1 MSDFDTEFASFRG
14 QKPQADGATFDDEFS
29 AFRQTKEREQ
39 AALRTSVGAAMQTTP
54 EQAAKVKYLSTVT
67 GIDPS
72 VIATQEGEVAARA
85 KFQEIQKEAQFSP
98 ILQARLRDPEFTK
111 LAIDDVPTLSKLEQ
125 GIGGVMQFVMG
136 ADGKGGLPGMVGRG
150 AQKAY
155 YGSVSGTSGAFR
167 AASELV
173 APLLD
178 PVENVQSIGGN
189 PLRRLAEGFGLI
201 AQGANASSD
210 ALKSPYD
217 GNIAAGA
224 ESGFASIG
232 QNAKYVPFMLAGPV
246 GVTAALVGMSLETG
260 GQSYQKAREKGVGQN
275 LALAYGASD
284 AVVEFATE
292 KIPMHRLVGD
302 VAANTSVLKTIAK
315 QIGLEVPGEQIA
327 TALQDLNEWA
337 VMHPEKTFG
346 DYIAARPDAAV
357 QTLVAT
363 VIGTGGNV
371 AVGKALGT
379 LMDAQ
384 VQRDYNDLFNAQR
397 DAQDRATKLQDVM
410 ATAAGSKLRELSPET
425 FREHV
430 QAAADGQEG
439 APKSVHID
447 GQVLLQTLQAAGV
460 TEEQLAQSM
469 PSVVAQLAEAA
480 TANSTVEIPIG
491 ELATALPGTP
501 LEQALLPHLRIG
513 GPESLSQSEAEQAQQ
528 QAQEYLKSESERVMQ
543 ESQDQVQWTQESE
556 GIKSTIRDQL
566 TATGRFSDDVNSKY
580 ATLVR
585 DFYSVMASRTGMTPK
600 AMYDLMPYKVGVRG
614 QSGAVLDTMR
624 QGGTAYPLAPQNEWY
639 GEGTYKADGG
649 RMVSMTPDEYLA
661 AVRPLTMDDESRE
674 NIDLLKEHIQSGKT
688 LDPLLIRANGK
699 EDGRHRAYAAKELG
713 IKSVPVIAYG
723 DQFANASVYGQG
735 ALNQDGQA
743 PKLMA
748 VHNLSIDNLLYADKM
763 GGLAV
768 PSVGVVTD
776 QAGGVEGFGE
786 ITLIGRREMVDPKS
800 ERVFSSDAYT
810 MRFPRPEYAKAKSKD
825 AMKLVEKVRAVSKE
839 FDDRSLVDV
848 TFDSMVNTPKPD
860 EVVSKWLRSNATKA
874 LYLREQGV
882 DVAPAMSPVRLESG
896 LTVEQY
902 TELRPL
908 FDQAMAAGVEGS
920 PEEKELQAKIEAALR
935 ENYKALGKREVL
947 VDKLVSHAV
956 NQYEYVM
963 GKDARAVAAGPQV
976 DFGKTSEA
984 LDAALKGKEAEFK
997 AWVEDQ
1003 IMPKFGEPF
1012 LKVGSK
1018 KLPYTLPNIVDAMT
1032 DSKVKGKEKTM
1043 TYGPGQVRAAASVEF
1058 SNLEQMRE
1066 AAKTSIADPEA
1077 YKVAEEQSEKLLSD
1091 YREAVAQYTTI
1102 KNWRGEPDIWE
1113 AMDGSMRALAKWA
1126 TSKKQDATTMK
1137 AALKAE
1143 DFNTSA
1149 IPAELI
1155 QQAITAGRA
1164 LLDAPVPYFEAKPQR
1179 AVSLGEFAG
1188 AVVPA
1193 STPKE
1198 ALDVLSKNGIA
1209 VKVLTPEQDRTQ
1221 AAKAFAA
1228 ELSAKGEQTL
1238 FQNTQP
1244 NKYQAKY
1251 LAGRDL
1257 SSLNAEERAQ
1267 YDILATQ
1274 VTDTPEFKN
1283 WFGDSKVV
1291 DADGKPLV
1299 VYHGTNAHA
1308 YVKGEIE
1315 VFNTRPDSGRGGA
1328 FFTSS
1333 KELADQYGEK
1343 TYATYLRMSKP
1354 LVVYAAGNGWTT
1366 LGAASKVSGPA
1377 TDTLKAESGKAAKR
1391 MTDIFAELDELF
1403 DEKTPAVEASPKIGP
1418 NDTSLDG
1425 KTLGDLP
1432 GLDGAEMETDAV
1444 VKAARKLGFDGVIF
1458 KDVQDSPTADAGY
1471 TKVLSDVYA
1480 VFSPTQIKSA
1490 TGNSGQFDPNNPSI
1504 LAQPQAQGPRG
1515 TFNPST
1521 LTTVLN
1527 ENADLSTFLHE
1538 TGHFFLE
1545 AMATLASQPNAAP
1558 GVVKDMNALL
1568 KWFGVPDLATW
1579 QGYTLEQ
1586 QRQHHERFAES
1597 FELYLMEGKAP
1608 NTELAQLFRTFRAWL
1623 TRVYKSL
1630 SQFMEG
1636 RDLQFSDDIR
1646 QVMDRM
1652 LATEAQIAEA
1662 EKVAGLVPNLDA
1674 TGEAI
1679 EQLQSRS
1686 IRDLKW
1692 AVNARNKFIKQLQ
1705 QEAKAKRKEVE
1716 AEVTAEVDAM
1726 PEFAAKKALDDLRK
1740 ATKEKPSDADLA
1752 AIADAHGFKDYES
1765 MLSAIDAVGKKAD
1778 VIEGMTDQ
1786 RMLERYGDLV
1796 DKDSIEQAATEAVH
1810 NAARAKS
1817 LATELAAQRELLNPR
1832 QDTGKTNVKGQ
1843 KITVNA
1849 LAEAAKQF
1857 AANVVGR
1864 KPVGE
1869 LKKAAYNHL
1878 QAERRAAKAWEA
1890 ATAKGDTKAAVQAKQ
1905 DQMLNNATVRA
1916 ANEAIDDAKK
1926 TMEFFAKVLKGNSE
1940 TVVEKGRDADIVNAA
1955 RAILAVY
1962 GVGAFSG
1969 KNAFEY
1975 MDLLKANDPSL
1986 FAVLDDS
1993 VRAAVASAKPVGKL
2007 TVDELTA
2014 LKDEI
2019 ASMWHLAK
2027 SSRQYEVDG
2036 DRMDIEDAAEEL
2048 KARMEA
2054 KGVPAVMPGDF
2065 GAVTEAEKRGRSL
2078 QFAGALL
2085 RRVESWA
2092 EAMDGKFGGPFLKL
2106 VFQPVKAAAD
2116 RYRADRAAYRK
2127 QFTALVENVSPSLK
2141 PGLIEAPE
2149 LGYTFGKGKGGVGQA
2164 ELLSAMLHLGN
2175 ESNKRKLLLGRNWA
2189 TENQDGTLDTSRW
2202 DAFMERMHNTGV
2214 VNKAHYDFAQGVWD
2228 LLESMKPLAQKTH
2241 RDVYGRY
2248 FAEVTADSFSTPFG
2262 SYTGGYFPAL
2272 VDPEIVKDNEMRKL
2286 AEVENENMAYAF
2298 PATSKGFTKSRTEYN
2313 RPLMLDLRTL
2323 PQHIDKVLLFSHMEP
2338 AVRGVSKVLSQRG
2351 VSSMLGKIDPAAIS
2365 GMLTPWLNRS
2375 ARQIV
2380 ETPIVGDG
2388 RVSRVLSVVRARA
2401 GMSVMFANLSN
2412 TVQQL
2417 AGLTLARVKIKSGY
2431 LTSAMAQ
2438 YARNPKKMSD
2448 AVASASSF
2456 MATRM
2461 DDQIAA
2467 LNGTVDEILLN
2478 PSVYESA
2485 KNWTAKHTY
2494 FLQSALDNVVGP
2506 VVWSAAYNQAL
2517 AEGMKESDA
2526 VHFADGTVRQTQ
2538 GSTLPEDVSRIETG
2552 PAYARMF
2559 TQFIGYF
2566 NMVANTN
2573 VTALQNIADDVGL
2586 KKGAGKALAVVFFGL
2601 LAPAWIAEAIAQAF
2615 KGGPDDEDKDG
2626 QYLDDWLMAVFGLGT
2641 AKTLLAGVPFV
2652 GQFAMAG
2659 VNTWNGKPYDD
2670 RTNLSPAVSMLE
2682 GAVGAPRSVYK
2693 ALVENGSKQKAVR
2706 DVATAVSLVTG
2717 LPVSAAARPVGYLTG
2732 VAEGK
2737 ANPTGPID
2745 AARGVVTGTASPES
2759 KR

>member
-29 AFRQTKEREQ
+29 AFRQTKSREQ
-39 AALRTSVGAAMQTTP
+39 AALRSSVDAAMQTTP
-54 EQAAKVKYLSTVT
+54 EQAAKVKYLSNVT
-67 GIDPS
+67 GIDLS
-72 VIATQEGEVAARA
+72 VIATQEGEVKARA
-85 KFQEIQKEAQFSP
+85 KLQEIQKEAQFSP
-98 ILQARLRDPEFTK
+98 ILQSRLRDPEFTK

-125 GIGGVMQFVMG
+125 GIGSVMQFVMG

-167 AASELV
+167 AASEFV
-173 APLLD
+173 APVLD
-178 PVENVQSIGGN
+178 PIENVQSIGGN

-201 AQGANASSD
+201 AQGANANSD
-210 ALKSPYD
+210 AIKSPYD

-224 ESGFASIG
+224 ESGFTSLG
-232 QNAKYVPFMLAGPV
+232 QNAKYLPLTLAGPA
-246 GVTAALVGMSLETG
+246 GVAAALVGMSLETG

-284 AVVEFATE
+284 AVIEFATE
-292 KIPMHRLVGD
+292 KIPMHRLIGD
-302 VAANTSVLKTIAK
+302 VAANTNVFKTVAK

-337 VMHPEKTFG
+337 VMNPEKTFG
-346 DYIAARPDAAV
+346 DYIAARPDAAI

-371 AVGKALGT
+371 AVSKALGT

-384 VQRDYNDLFNAQR
+384 TQKEYNDLFNAQR
-397 DAQDRATKLQDVM
+397 DAQERAAKLQDVM

-430 QAAADGQEG
+430 QAAADGQDG

-447 GQVLLQTLQAAGV
+447 GQVLLQTLQSAGI

-469 PSVVAQLAEAA
+469 PSVVSQLADAA
-480 TANSTVEIPIG
+480 VANSTVEIPIG

-501 LEQALLPHLRIG
+501 LEQAILPHLRIG
-513 GPESLSQSEAEQAQQ
+513 GPDSLSQAEAEQAQE
-528 QAQEYLKSESERVMQ
+528 QAQEYLKGESERVMQ
-543 ESQDQVQWTQESE
+543 ESQDQAQWAQESE
-556 GIKSTIRDQL
+556 GVKTTIREQL
-566 TATGRFSDDVNSKY
+566 SATGRFSDDVNSKY

-600 AMYDLMPYKVGVRG
+600 ALYDLMPYKVGSKV
-614 QSGAVLDTMR
+614 QSGAVLDT
-624 QGGTAYPLAPQNEWY
+624 AP
-639 GEGTYKADGG
+639 
-649 RMVSMTPDEYLA
+649 
-661 AVRPLTMDDESRE
+661 
-674 NIDLLKEHIQSGKT
+674 
-688 LDPLLIRANGK
+688 
-699 EDGRHRAYAAKELG
+699 
-713 IKSVPVIAYG
+713 KSEAIG
-723 DQFANASVYGQG
+723 D
-735 ALNQDGQA
+735 
-743 PKLMA
+743 KLMA
-748 VHNLSIDNLLYADKM
+748 R
-763 GGLAV
+763 
-768 PSVGVVTD
+768 
-776 QAGGVEGFGE
+776 VENE
-786 ITLIGRREMVDPKS
+786 
-800 ERVFSSDAYT
+800 
-810 MRFPRPEYAKAKSKD
+810 FPA
-825 AMKLVEKVRAVSKE
+825 LVEE
-839 FDDRSLVDV
+839 
-848 TFDSMVNTPKPD
+848 
-860 EVVSKWLRSNATKA
+860 
-874 LYLREQGV
+874 
-882 DVAPAMSPVRLESG
+882 
-896 LTVEQY
+896 
-902 TELRPL
+902 
-908 FDQAMAAGVEGS
+908 
-920 PEEKELQAKIEAALR
+920 
-935 ENYKALGKREVL
+935 YKALPETNGGQVINTDMARELSPEYRADRTRSAEVHDAASTLMTKLYAERLAQPVQEGRAPTVLFTAGGTGAGKSSGLEMMPELAAQSDIIYDGTMSKLKGAVEKIEQALAAGRDVQYMYVYREPGEALQNGALPRAMKSGRTAPLQVL
-947 VDKLVSHAV
+947 QDSHT
-956 NQYEYVM
+956 
-963 GKDARAVAAGPQV
+963 GARAVAEALAEKYKDNPRVSFIFIDNSQGRGNAKVVALANIPQV
-976 DFGKTSEA
+976 PDNGLKEKLNAILDQEYQAGNISDAVYTGTKEPVSTMARSAGNDSGRVQSEA
-984 LDAALKGKEAEFK
+984 GSAVRGQFEQGGSGELNQG
-997 AWVEDQ
+997 DQ
-1003 IMPKFGEPF
+1003 
-1012 LKVGSK
+1012 
-1018 KLPYTLPNIVDAMT
+1018 T
-1032 DSKVKGKEKTM
+1032 
-1043 TYGPGQVRAAASVEF
+1043 
-1058 SNLEQMRE
+1058 
-1066 AAKTSIADPEA
+1066 
-1077 YKVAEEQSEKLLSD
+1077 
-1091 YREAVAQYTTI
+1091 
-1102 KNWRGEPDIWE
+1102 
-1113 AMDGSMRALAKWA
+1113 
-1126 TSKKQDATTMK
+1126 
-1137 AALKAE
+1137 
-1143 DFNTSA
+1143 
-1149 IPAELI
+1149 
-1155 QQAITAGRA
+1155 
-1164 LLDAPVPYFEAKPQR
+1164 
-1179 AVSLGEFAG
+1179 
-1188 AVVPA
+1188 
-1193 STPKE
+1193 
-1198 ALDVLSKNGIA
+1198 
-1209 VKVLTPEQDRTQ
+1209 
-1221 AAKAFAA
+1221 
-1228 ELSAKGEQTL
+1228 
-1238 FQNTQP
+1238 P

-1257 SSLNAEERAQ
+1257 ASLNAEERAQ
-1267 YDILATQ
+1267 YDVLATQ

-1283 WFGDSKVV
+1283 WFGDWADPLAFSSKRDKGKTPVSQAVNKDGTPRVMYHSTNGNFDTFQPGRSTTNETTFGPMDTERHGIFVTPDVGFSEEYLRGREGANVMPVYIDVKFPADLTDGIPGDVITDIVENSDLTRADFYGIQRGNEWEIFDGDFGKKVV
-1291 DADGKPLV
+1291 EALK
-1299 VYHGTNAHA
+1299 
-1308 YVKGEIE
+1308 
-1315 VFNTRPDSGRGGA
+1315 
-1328 FFTSS
+1328 
-1333 KELADQYGEK
+1333 
-1343 TYATYLRMSKP
+1343 
-1354 LVVYAAGNGWTT
+1354 AAGYDGAT
-1366 LGAASKVSGPA
+1366 L
-1377 TDTLKAESGKAAKR
+1377 T
-1391 MTDIFAELDELF
+1391 ELDRER
-1403 DEKTPAVEASPKIGP
+1403 ENEH
-1418 NDTSLDG
+1418 
-1425 KTLGDLP
+1425 
-1432 GLDGAEMETDAV
+1432 ETWVA
-1444 VKAARKLGFDGVIF
+1444 
-1458 KDVQDSPTADAGY
+1458 
-1471 TKVLSDVYA
+1471 
-1480 VFSPTQIKSA
+1480 FSPTQIKSA
-1490 TGNSGQFDPNNPSI
+1490 TGNNGQFDPNNPSI

-1545 AMATLASQPNAAP
+1545 AMATLASQPNADL

-1586 QRQHHERFAES
+1586 QRKHHERFAES
-1597 FELYLMEGKAP
+1597 FEQYLLEGKAP
-1608 NTELAQLFRTFRAWL
+1608 NTELASLFRTFRAWL
-1623 TRVYKSL
+1623 TRVYRSL
-1630 SQFMEG
+1630 KEFSAG
-1636 RDLQFSDDIR
+1636 RDLQLSDDIR

-1652 LATEAQIAEA
+1652 VASEEQIAEA

-1692 AVNARNKFIKQLQ
+1692 AVNARNKFIKQMQ
-1705 QEAKAKRKEVE
+1705 QDAKAKRKEVE

-1740 ATKEKPSDADLA
+1740 ATKEKPSDSDLA
-1752 AIADAHGFKDYES
+1752 AIADAHGFNDYES
-1765 MLSAIDAVGKKAD
+1765 MLSAIEAVGKKAD

-1796 DKDSIEQAATEAVH
+1796 DQGSIEQAATEAVH

-1832 QDTGKTNVKGQ
+1832 QDTGKTNAKGQ
-1843 KITVNA
+1843 RVTVNA

-1857 AANVVGR
+1857 AANVIGR
-1864 KPVGE
+1864 KAVSD

-1905 DQMLNNATVRA
+1905 DQMLNNAAVRA
-1916 ANEAIDDAKK
+1916 ANEAQADVKK
-1926 TMEFFAKVLKGNSE
+1926 TMEFFAKVMKGNSE
-1940 TVVEKGRDADIVNAA
+1940 SVVEKGRDADIVNAA

-1962 GVGAFSG
+1962 GVGAFKG

-1975 MDLLKANDPSL
+1975 MDLLKANDPNL
-1986 FAVLDDS
+1986 FAILDDS
-1993 VRAAVASAKPVGKL
+1993 VRAAVASAKPVGKM

-2048 KARMEA
+2048 KVRMEA
-2054 KGVPAVMPGDF
+2054 KGVPATMPGDF

-2127 QFTALVENVSPSLK
+2127 QFTKLAENVSPALK
-2141 PGLIEAPE
+2141 PGTIEAPE

-2164 ELLSAMLHLGN
+2164 ELLSAILHLGN

-2189 TENQDGTLDTSRW
+2189 TENEDGSLDTSRW
-2202 DAFMERMHNTGV
+2202 DSFMERMHNTGV
-2214 VNKAHYDFAQGVWD
+2214 INKAHYDFAQGVWD
-2228 LLESMKPLAQKTH
+2228 LLEKMKPLAQKTH

-2248 FAEVTADSFSTPFG
+2248 FAEVTSNAFEVPG
-2262 SYTGGYFPAL
+2262 IGYYRGGYVPAQ

-2286 AEVENENMAYAF
+2286 AEVENENMSYAF
-2298 PATSKGFTKSRTEYN
+2298 PATNKGFTKSRTEYN

-2338 AVRGVSKVLSQRG
+2338 AVRGVSKVLQQKG
-2351 VSSMLGKIDPAAIS
+2351 VGSMLSKIDPAAIS

-2388 RVSRVLSVVRARA
+2388 RISRVLSVVRARA

-2417 AGLTLARVKIKSGY
+2417 AGLTLARVKIERGY
-2431 LTSAMAQ
+2431 LLPAMAQ
-2438 YARNPKKMSD
+2438 YTRNPKKMSE
-2448 AVASASSF
+2448 AVAAASSF

-2461 DDQIAA
+2461 DDQVAA
-2467 LNGTVDEILLN
+2467 LNGTVEEILLN
-2478 PSVYESA
+2478 PSVYEKA

-2517 AEGMKESDA
+2517 TKGMREKDA

-2552 PAYARMF
+2552 PSYARIF

-2586 KKGAGKALAVVFFGL
+2586 KKGAGKALAIVFFGL
-2601 LAPAWIAEAIAQAF
+2601 LAPAWIAEAIAQGF

-2626 QYLDDWLMAVFGLGT
+2626 SYLDDWLKAVFGLGT
-2641 AKTLLAGVPFV
+2641 VKTLLAGVPFV

-2659 VNTWNGKPYDD
+2659 LNTWNGKPYDD
-2670 RTNLSPAVSMLE
+2670 RTSLSPAVSMLE
-2682 GAVGAPRSVYK
+2682 GAVGAPHSVYK

-2706 DVATAVSLVTG
+2706 DVATAISMMTG
-2717 LPVSAAARPVGYLTG
+2717 LPVSAAARPLGYLTG
-2732 VAEGK
+2732 VAENK
-2737 ANPTGPID
+2737 INPTGPMD

>member
-210 ALKSPYD
+210 ALKSPYE
-217 GNIAAGA
+217 GNIAGGA
-224 ESGFASIG
+224 EAAFTSIPAY
-232 QNAKYVPFMLAGPV
+232 AKYAPFMLAGPV

-284 AVVEFATE
+284 AVIEFATE

-302 VAANTSVLKTIAK
+302 VAANTSVFKTIAK

-337 VMHPEKTFG
+337 VMHPEKAFG
-346 DYIAARPDAAV
+346 DYIAARPDAAI

-397 DAQDRATKLQDVM
+397 DAQDRAAKLQDVM

-528 QAQEYLKSESERVMQ
+528 QAQEYLKGEADRVVQ

-566 TATGRFSDDVNSKY
+566 TSAGRFSDDVNSKY

-614 QSGAVLDTMR
+614 QSGAVLDTAKQDAAMYN
-624 QGGTAYPLAPQNEWY
+624 QEGKLATESDAFKNWFGDSKVVDAEGKPLVVYHGTASDVAAFDPSTSGTKSKTGAP
-639 GEGTYKADGG
+639 EGTFFFTDKADVASSYTVAWQGDF
-649 RMVSMTPDEYLA
+649 SATPHEGANVMPVHISLRKPLKVNAKGENWREILYKGEYRDINEIA
-661 AVRPLTMDDESRE
+661 EMA
-674 NIDLLKEHIQSGKT
+674 KASGKY
-688 LDPLLIRANGK
+688 
-699 EDGRHRAYAAKELG
+699 DGVIVSKVRDKGVGRTESKTATTYIAFNPTQ
-713 IKSVPVIAYG
+713 IKSVFNRGTFDPN
-723 DQFANASVYGQG
+723 DANI
-735 ALNQDGQA
+735 LNQEGRSFDQTQTEAFKRWSNDAPLVTSADADTYAFKSGDKVVLEAFHGTKRPDRVGTKFLKKRATSGPMAYHTSSPELASGYASGKSDTSLADEDQQYENWFKYKPQGQRTAVDIVRAWYSLDADTKAAIFEKA
-743 PKLMA
+743 PTLRL
-748 VHNLSIDNLLYADKM
+748 NDEAD
-763 GGLAV
+763 
-768 PSVGVVTD
+768 GVV
-776 QAGGVEGFGE
+776 AEEGNTSGNGSYDYNLQQ
-786 ITLIGRREMVDPKS
+786 TQRGYDRRGNPL
-800 ERVFSSDAYT
+800 
-810 MRFPRPEYAKAKSKD
+810 KA
-825 AMKLVEKVRAVSKE
+825 LVE
-839 FDDRSLVDV
+839 D
-848 TFDSMVNTPKPD
+848 
-860 EVVSKWLRSNATKA
+860 WLN
-874 LYLREQGV
+874 
-882 DVAPAMSPVRLESG
+882 SG
-896 LTVEQY
+896 NLFGNE
-902 TELRPL
+902 EL
-908 FDQAMAAGVEGS
+908 FM
-920 PEEKELQAKIEAALR
+920 
-935 ENYKALGKREVL
+935 EVL
-947 VDKLVSHAV
+947 QKAGFPAKDVNYDSPHAEYPFVYKNFIAMQKPLVTSDMPQEV
-956 NQYEYVM
+956 I
-963 GKDARAVAAGPQV
+963 DALQ
-976 DFGKTSEA
+976 
-984 LDAALKGKEAEFK
+984 
-997 AWVEDQ
+997 
-1003 IMPKFGEPF
+1003 
-1012 LKVGSK
+1012 
-1018 KLPYTLPNIVDAMT
+1018 
-1032 DSKVKGKEKTM
+1032 
-1043 TYGPGQVRAAASVEF
+1043 
-1058 SNLEQMRE
+1058 E
-1066 AAKTSIADPEA
+1066 AAKKDRSRAKYNVGADAWDKNTKTLKEWVAAFNEADNKYVWTSIPD
-1077 YKVAEEQSEKLLSD
+1077 KVTDVFRSLGYDGIIDWSGKGGGTEYPVYIPFEETQVKSALGNKG
-1091 YREAVAQYTTI
+1091 
-1102 KNWRGEPDIWE
+1102 KF
-1113 AMDGSMRALAKWA
+1113 DGSKNDIL
-1126 TSKKQDATTMK
+1126 KQ
-1137 AALKAE
+1137 
-1143 DFNTSA
+1143 
-1149 IPAELI
+1149 
-1155 QQAITAGRA
+1155 
-1164 LLDAPVPYFEAKPQR
+1164 EA
-1179 AVSLGEFAG
+1179 
-1188 AVVPA
+1188 
-1193 STPKE
+1193 
-1198 ALDVLSKNGIA
+1198 
-1209 VKVLTPEQDRTQ
+1209 
-1221 AAKAFAA
+1221 
-1228 ELSAKGEQTL
+1228 
-1238 FQNTQP
+1238 QP

-1257 SSLNAEERAQ
+1257 ISLNAEERAQ

-1283 WFGDSKVV
+1283 WFGDWADPLAFSSKREKGKIPVSQAVNKDGTPRVMYHSTNGNFDTFQPGRSTTNETTFGPMDTERHGIFVTPDVGFSEEYLRGREGANVMPVYIDVKFPADLTDGIPGEVITDIVENSNLNRADFYGIQRGNEWEIFDGDFGKKVV
-1291 DADGKPLV
+1291 EALK
-1299 VYHGTNAHA
+1299 
-1308 YVKGEIE
+1308 
-1315 VFNTRPDSGRGGA
+1315 
-1328 FFTSS
+1328 
-1333 KELADQYGEK
+1333 
-1343 TYATYLRMSKP
+1343 
-1354 LVVYAAGNGWTT
+1354 AAGYD
-1366 LGAASKVSGPA
+1366 GAML
-1377 TDTLKAESGKAAKR
+1377 T
-1391 MTDIFAELDELF
+1391 ELDRAREN
-1403 DEKTPAVEASPKIGP
+1403 EH
-1418 NDTSLDG
+1418 
-1425 KTLGDLP
+1425 
-1432 GLDGAEMETDAV
+1432 ETWVA
-1444 VKAARKLGFDGVIF
+1444 
-1458 KDVQDSPTADAGY
+1458 
-1471 TKVLSDVYA
+1471 
-1480 VFSPTQIKSA
+1480 FSPTQIKSA

-1545 AMATLASQPNAAP
+1545 AMATLASQPNADP

-1568 KWFGVPDLATW
+1568 KWFGVSDLATW

-1716 AEVTAEVDAM
+1716 AEVTAEVDDA
-1726 PEFAAKKALDDLRK
+1726 PEMRAKKALDALRVDPDYSVALK
-1740 ATKEKPSDADLA
+1740 TWNGNRAEQLKQNTEKLESELRAANPDVKGLAKGQLMAKNKRVIANQAEALTLEWEKQNPKPKRPVNMTDADVA
-1752 AIADAHGFKDYES
+1752 TIADSFGFES
-1765 MLSAIDAVGKKAD
+1765 PEKMMAAIDAYGDRDTA
-1778 VIEGMTDQ
+1778 IEGVTDQ

-2127 QFTALVENVSPSLK
+2127 QFTALVENVSASLK

-2248 FAEVTADSFSTPFG
+2248 FAEVTANSFSTPFG
-2262 SYTGGYFPAL
+2262 SYTGGYVPAL

-2517 AEGMKESDA
+2517 AEGLKESDA

-2737 ANPTGPID
+2737 VNPTGPID